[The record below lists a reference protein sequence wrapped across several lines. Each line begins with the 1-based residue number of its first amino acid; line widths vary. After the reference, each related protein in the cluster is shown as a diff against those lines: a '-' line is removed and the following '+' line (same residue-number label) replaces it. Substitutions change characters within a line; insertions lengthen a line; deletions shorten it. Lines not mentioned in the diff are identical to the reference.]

1 MSKIL
6 LVEDEDDTVR
16 MYRDLLESEGY
27 EVLVAGDGES
37 ALAILETARP
47 DLILLDLLLPGMDG
61 VEVART
67 LSKRDGDGRIPI
79 VVVTCLTDF
88 HDDWPEVRQLP
99 AIRRVLYKPCRPK
112 ALLDGIHDVLKRPG

>member
-6 LVEDEDDTVR
+6 LVEDEPDTVR

-27 EVLVAGDGES
+27 DVLVAEDGEE
-37 ALAILETARP
+37 ALAVIDVDRP

-61 VEVART
+61 IELARR
-67 LSKRDGDGRIPI
+67 LAGRDGQGRIPI

-88 HDDWPEVRQLP
+88 HDDWPEVRDLK

-112 ALLDGIHDVLKRPG
+112 ALLDGINDVLRRPG